1 MPIPINIFIL
11 TNIIT
16 GHHYHIFYSIYI
28 YTYIIYIHIYIYIY
42 TCVYIYVCMYV
53 CMYIYYG
60 HISVSSPVFT
70 RTRFSDGF
78 CIVPLLQDLAKLVA
92 DQELLAQAMETMAGG
107 EEK

>member
-1 MPIPINIFIL
+1 M
-11 TNIIT
+11 
-16 GHHYHIFYSIYI
+16 
-28 YTYIIYIHIYIYIY
+28 
-42 TCVYIYVCMYV
+42 YVCMYI
-53 CMYIYYG
+53 YIYYG

-107 EEK
+107 EEKWWFLVQITSITMVYGRYIYS